1 MYIVLNGGGK
11 VAAVLART
19 LTDKGHTVVVIERRD
34 EIADRL
40 ASDLAGRNAVV
51 ILGDGCDADVLEEA
65 GVARA
70 DIFVAVTGEDD
81 DNLVSCQ
88 LALISFDVPRAI
100 SRVNSPKNCK
110 IFTKLGIEAISST
123 LIISRMIEEE
133 ATIGDLHTLR
143 TLRRGD
149 LALVEIELASEH
161 GECPV
166 TGLKIKQVKLPK
178 EVKIVAV
185 VHGESED
192 VDIATP
198 ETELSCGDIVIALA
212 NPAQERALQRVLKGE

>member
-1 MYIVLNGGGK
+1 MASALT
-11 VAAVLART
+11 RT
-19 LTDKGHTVVVIERRD
+19 LIDKGHTVIIIERRE

-40 ASDLAGRNAVV
+40 ASELAGRNAVI

-70 DIFVAVTGEDD
+70 DVFVAVTGEDD

-100 SRVNSPKNCK
+100 SRVNNPKNCK
-110 IFTKLGIEAISST
+110 IFQKLGIEAISST
-123 LIISRMIEEE
+123 MIISRMIEEE

-149 LALVEIELASEH
+149 LALVEIELAAEE
-161 GECPV
+161 GACPIA
-166 TGLKIKQVKLPK
+166 GKQIRDIKLPPEVKL
-178 EVKIVAV
+178 VAV
-185 VHGESED
+185 VHAESD
-192 VDIATP
+192 DTDLATP
-198 ETELSCGDIVIALA
+198 DMVLSCGDIVIALA